1 MHGWPRRRRVD
12 NCDLDAMAALKMAA
26 SMVVTSINVVT
37 KTLKMAATSGGTT
50 WWGEATTT
58 AAVETAKSMARNQAA
73 MASEKFGWN

>member
-1 MHGWPRRRRVD
+1 VD

-50 WWGEATTT
+50 W
-58 AAVETAKSMARNQAA
+58 
-73 MASEKFGWN
+73 